1 MRKGLMYKSII
12 LIMVCMYI
20 LFTHGLS
27 SYAQSAVHIRI
38 PVQQVLEESEKLS
51 GEKKFEYILESEE
64 PETPMPEGSS
74 EKSYTFSLEGNTQSD
89 LLIEMNNV
97 GIYSYK
103 LKQSNVSEKKEWL
116 TDERVYD
123 IEVYVKNGQDNE
135 LTPVVIIKNNENDKP
150 ERAVFVNRYIPAVSE
165 QTVEMDQSKNIHAKD
180 KIQTGDKSSVTVL
193 CLAAVVSLILMIG
206 LVVRYMKHKRK

>member
-74 EKSYTFSLEGNTQSD
+74 EKSYTFSIEGNTQSD